1 MVQSNGRNRA
11 FSRADAEGHS
21 QAIKVPRHI
30 AIIMDGNGRW
40 ARSRFLPRV
49 EGHRNGAKT
58 VRMVVEECRK
68 LGVEYLTLFAFSTE
82 NWQRPADE
90 VNSLMFLFMQYLA
103 SEADRLA
110 ENGIRLRA
118 AGDLT
123 KLSPKVRESLEA
135 AELRTAEG
143 KNMELILAISYGGRE
158 ELVNAARTI
167 AEKVQQGILDPS
179 HITADVMRQ
188 HLYLPHVPDPDLLI
202 RTSDENR
209 ISNFLLWQ
217 LAYAEIVVTPVFW
230 PAFDREEF
238 FRCLREFS
246 GRKRRFGLTEEQIS
260 RMESA
265 PIPATA

>member
-11 FSRADAEGHS
+11 LSRADAEGHS
-21 QAIKVPRHI
+21 QAIKVPRHV

-58 VRMVVEECRK
+58 VRMVVEECRR

-82 NWQRPADE
+82 NWQRPAEE

-103 SEADRLA
+103 SEADKLA

-118 AGDLT
+118 CGDLS
-123 KLSPKVRESLEA
+123 KLSPKVRDALQA
-135 AELRTAEG
+135 AERRTAEG
-143 KNMELILAISYGGRE
+143 TSMELILAISYGGRE
-158 ELVNAARTI
+158 ELVHAARAI
-167 AEKVQQGILDPS
+167 AEKVQQGALNPS
-179 HITADVMRQ
+179 EITADVMRQ

-217 LAYAEIVVTPVFW
+217 LAYAEIVVTPVLW
-230 PAFDREEF
+230 PAFNEEEF
-238 FRCLREFS
+238 YRCLREFS
-246 GRKRRFGLTEEQIS
+246 GRKRRFGLTEEQVTAIS
-260 RMESA
+260 NE